1 MKYLVTD
8 TEYTTWEG
16 ALESGWAG
24 PGQHREI
31 FQLGAV
37 LTDSAFREIESVV
50 ILVRP
55 KINPMLSDFAQRLTG
70 VSQIQLEQ
78 YGISFPEALQK
89 FAVLAAKA
97 SSIICMSGDS
107 GVFRENCQLNQV
119 AFPFAQDFHQLR
131 PLLERQRVDLTQ
143 FSSGDLHKLTPTPLT
158 GQTHDALHDCRSM
171 ATWLHHAKAQ
181 GIFVSV
187 SDLPTEIP
195 RGDPRSRSRP
205 INP

>member
-1 MKYLVTD
+1 
-8 TEYTTWEG
+8 
-16 ALESGWAG
+16 
-24 PGQHREI
+24 
-31 FQLGAV
+31 
-37 LTDSAFREIESVV
+37 
-50 ILVRP
+50 
-55 KINPMLSDFAQRLTG
+55 MLSDFAQRLTG

-78 YGISFPEALQK
+78 YGIPFPEALQK